1 MNFIIDIYLQLT
13 NFNFDPVAV
22 NFGPIKITWYA
33 LSYIVGLLFA
43 WRYALYI
50 SKVNYLL
57 KEEVIDY
64 FFNNAI
70 LGVIIGGRLGYVIF
84 YNFNYYSENLLE
96 ILYIWQGGMSFHG
109 GLIGVVVAQFFTSK
123 RFKVNFFIITDIS
136 SLVVPFGFFLGRIAN
151 FINGELYGRVT
162 DNPLGIIFPNGGPF
176 PRHPS
181 QLYEALFEGLILFI
195 VLNILFYFTKIKNQ
209 IGLITGIFIFL
220 YGFFRFF
227 IEFYREPDPQ
237 LGFLYL
243 NLTLGQMLCFI
254 MLIIG
259 IVIIVNSFRKPKII

>member
-1 MNFIIDIYLQLT
+1 MVY
-13 NFNFDPVAV
+13 
-22 NFGPIKITWYA
+22 
-33 LSYIVGLLFA
+33 
-43 WRYALYI
+43 
-50 SKVNYLL
+50 
-57 KEEVIDY
+57 
-64 FFNNAI
+64 
-70 LGVIIGGRLGYVIF
+70 
-84 YNFNYYSENLLE
+84 
-96 ILYIWQGGMSFHG
+96 H
-109 GLIGVVVAQFFTSK
+109 FTHQ

-162 DNPLGIIFPNGGPF
+162 NNPIGIIFPNGGPF

-181 QLYEALFEGLILFI
+181 QLYEALFEGLILFLI
-195 VLNILFYFTKIKNQ
+195 LNILFHFTKIKNQ

-259 IVIIVNSFRKPKII
+259 IVIIVNSYKPKII

>member
-1 MNFIIDIYLQLT
+1 MQTDN
-13 NFNFDPVAV
+13 NNH
-22 NFGPIKITWYA
+22 PIF
-33 LSYIVGLLFA
+33 LLC
-43 WRYALYI
+43 
-50 SKVNYLL
+50 
-57 KEEVIDY
+57 
-64 FFNNAI
+64 
-70 LGVIIGGRLGYVIF
+70 
-84 YNFNYYSENLLE
+84 
-96 ILYIWQGGMSFHG
+96 

-162 DNPLGIIFPNGGPF
+162 DNPIGIIFPNGGPF

-195 VLNILFYFTKIKNQ
+195 ILNILFHFTKIKNQ

-227 IEFYREPDPQ
+227 IEFFREPDLQ
-237 LGFLYL
+237 IGYL
-243 NLTLGQMLCFI
+243 LFNLTLGQILC
-254 MLIIG
+254 IIFFSIG
-259 IVIIVNSFRKPKII
+259 FFLLKKNERL